1 MRNVKI
7 LFCLSLPFLVVVFT
21 AAGSSPLATQ
31 TAQIGPYRLLLGFYS
46 LPRVGQQLNMTI
58 EPNTSSVSLRFSQA
72 VFKPAPGTDATI
84 VGVTMSPDRDIAGA
98 YDVNVTPP
106 VRGLWLFHLTV
117 SGPSGSF
124 TGDIPI
130 TVLGPPEIPTW
141 LGWLIG
147 LLPLPLLIAFIL
159 SQVRWRK
166 AQHERLRQERLQ
178 RVSP

>member
-1 MRNVKI
+1 MRNIKI
-7 LFCLSLPFLVVVFT
+7 PFCLSLLFLVVAFT

-31 TAQIGPYRLLLGFYS
+31 TAKIGPYSLLLGFYS

-58 EPNTSSVSLRFSQA
+58 EPNTPGASLRFSQA
-72 VFKPAPGTDATI
+72 VFKPASSTDATA
-84 VGVTMSPDRDIAGA
+84 VDVTVSPDSDISGA

-117 SGPSGSF
+117 SGSAGSF

-130 TVLGPPEIPTW
+130 TVLGPPVIPTW
-141 LGWLIG
+141 LGWMIG
-147 LLPLPLLIAFIL
+147 LFPLPLLIAFIL

-166 AQHERLRQERLQ
+166 AHRERLRQEKLL